1 MIMEIRVGIK
11 TDGTPILRKEGEFT
25 VLENMLIG
33 DGFHW
38 RKTIRAVLSG
48 RIELL
53 ERDERGK
60 MKEKPSEEVVT
71 DAEVIKEF
79 KIIEEAEIVKKS
91 EFIKES
97 EVIEESDR
105 EGSREVEPEDNV
117 SLINVLPVET
127 YLECVVASEMNP
139 AAPVEFLKAH
149 AVISRS
155 WVIGKILNLHPCD
168 TNGQINTDNCLIG
181 WDDTGSHR
189 RFHVCSDDHCQR
201 YQGIQ
206 DVHPVSL
213 QAIRDTADEVLISER
228 GNIVDARFSKC
239 CGGVTEL
246 FSTCWQPVAP
256 DCIKSIKD
264 PWCDLSR
271 LDPKSRRLLL
281 SGVLKDYDLSTPGYG
296 YRWETVIEKAEI
308 ERNLKEKFH
317 RNIGKLLKVIP
328 LHRGPSGRI
337 DLIRLEG
344 TKASID
350 LGKELWI
357 RRLFSATHLYS
368 SAFEMEDTGDKL
380 KLSGAGWGHGVGLCQ
395 IGAAN
400 MAARGATY
408 KEILA
413 FYYPGAR
420 LDKNPKL
427 IGV

>member
-1 MIMEIRVGIK
+1 MEIRVGIK
-11 TDGTPILRKEGEFT
+11 TDGKPILRKDGEFT
-25 VLENMLIG
+25 ILENMLIG

-38 RKTIRAVLSG
+38 EKTIRAILSG
-48 RIELL
+48 RVELL
-53 ERDERGK
+53 GGDKMGK
-60 MKEKPSEEVVT
+60 MQEEGSGEEVRET
-71 DAEVIKEF
+71 KT
-79 KIIEEAEIVKKS
+79 
-91 EFIKES
+91 IKES
-97 EVIEESDR
+97 EVVKDSEIDEESN
-105 EGSREVEPEDNV
+105 EAESKAAESEDNV

-127 YLECVVASEMNP
+127 YLECVIGSEMNP
-139 AAPVEFLKAH
+139 AAPIEFLKAH

-155 WVIGKILNLHPCD
+155 WVLGKILNLHPCD
-168 TNGQINTDNCLIG
+168 SKGQLNTDSCLIG

-189 RFHVCSDDHCQR
+189 KFHVCSDDHCQR
-201 YQGIQ
+201 YQGLQ
-206 DVHPVSL
+206 NVHPVSL
-213 QAIRDTADEVLISER
+213 QAIRDTADEVLISEM

-246 FSTCWQPVAP
+246 FSTCWQPMEM

-264 PWCDLSR
+264 PWCDLSG

-296 YRWETVIEKAEI
+296 YRWETEITKAEI

-344 TKASID
+344 AAGSLDI
-350 LGKELWI
+350 GKELWI

-368 SAFEMEDTGDKL
+368 SAFDMEDLGDKL
-380 KLSGAGWGHGVGLCQ
+380 KLRGSGWGHGVGLCQ

-408 KEILA
+408 QEILA
-413 FYYPGAR
+413 FYYPGSR

-427 IGV
+427 AKI